1 MFIIEYEYIKYFMAI
16 YGKIGYCMSQIFLSY
31 DHLR

>member
-16 YGKIGYCMSQIFLSY
+16 GKIGYCMSQIFLSY